1 MTTATPISTALT
13 DAAEPCSPF
22 SIPPPRSA
30 PADIIGAR
38 RSPPARRRTSSRQKS
53 RFLHE
58 HDVPRLLARDPGFVV
73 LSAPGRLVECRRFE
87 EARPAGRRPYLL
99 QRVDAVLDLLG

>member
-1 MTTATPISTALT
+1 MTAATPISTALT

-30 PADIIGAR
+30 PTSSAR
-38 RSPPARRRTSSRQKS
+38 GGHPPARRRTSSRQES

-58 HDVPRLLARDPGFVV
+58 HDVPRFLARHPGFVF
-73 LSAPGRLVECRRFE
+73 LSAQGRLVERPRFE
-87 EARPAGRRPYLL
+87 EARPVGRRTHLL
-99 QRVDAVLDLLG
+99 QQVHVVLD